1 MLDFIVLGELDLLPN
16 GRLSSTRSGFKLPVT
31 VTLARAIWHHRE
43 TISTA

>member
-1 MLDFIVLGELDLLPN
+1 MHAVLVKLDLFPN
-16 GRLSSTRSGFKLPVT
+16 GRLSSTRSGFKLQVT